1 MMKKKRKQVGQS
13 LVEFALL
20 LPILLL
26 ILAGVLDLGRMFYS
40 YVAVTD
46 AAAEGASYAAIY
58 PNDTTGI
65 LDRVQSAS
73 GGLVVI
79 DRSLVSVSC
88 PSCPTIATGDRI
100 TVTVVYSY
108 TLATPFI
115 SAIVPGG
122 ALMLNAVSSESI
134 LATR

>member
-1 MMKKKRKQVGQS
+1 MKKRKEIGQS
-13 LVEFALL
+13 LVEFALM

-40 YVAVTD
+40 YIAVTD
-46 AAAEGASYAAIY
+46 AAAEGAAYAAIY

-65 LDRVQSAS
+65 RDRVVAAS
-73 GGLVVI
+73 GGMAVI
-79 DRSLVSVSC
+79 DRNLVSVDC
-88 PSCPTIATGDRI
+88 PRCPTITTGDRI
-100 TVTVVYSY
+100 TVTVQFSY

-115 SAIVPGG
+115 SAIVDGG
-122 ALMLNAVSSESI
+122 VLRLSARASESI

>member
-1 MMKKKRKQVGQS
+1 MKKKRKQVGQS
-13 LVEFALL
+13 LVEFALM

-26 ILAGVLDLGRMFYS
+26 VLAGVLDLGRMFYS
-40 YVAVTD
+40 YVALTD

-65 LDRVQSAS
+65 LDRVVAAS

-79 DRSLVSVSC
+79 DRTMVRVDC
-88 PSCPTIATGDRI
+88 PSCPTISTGDRV

-115 SAIVPGG
+115 SAMVPNGV
-122 ALMLNAVSSESI
+122 LLLNSVSSESI
-134 LATR
+134 LATQ

>member
-1 MMKKKRKQVGQS
+1 MKKRKETGQS
-13 LVEFALL
+13 LVEFALM

-40 YVAVTD
+40 YIAVTD

-58 PNDTTGI
+58 PNDSEGI
-65 LDRVQSAS
+65 MDRVQDAS

-79 DRSLVSVSC
+79 DRNLITVTC
-88 PSCPTIATGDRI
+88 PTCPTIQTGDRV
-100 TVTVVYSY
+100 TVTVEYEYRMS
-108 TLATPFI
+108 TPII
-115 SAIVPGG
+115 SAMVPNGV
-122 ALMLNAVSSESI
+122 LLLRAVSSESI